1 MHQVGAI
8 IKLCDSICNRF
19 ARYRDAM
26 EAVHNFEGVLLA
38 CLMLAFEETTAAGG
52 GTYEK
57 IKVSSS
63 EGIDYCMMV

>member
-1 MHQVGAI
+1 
-8 IKLCDSICNRF
+8 
-19 ARYRDAM
+19 M

-63 EGIDYCMMV
+63 EGMDYCVVYRWPDFEAAVLINGVRTR